1 MIAAAAALLSLILAI
16 PEALPQG
23 GAEGAK
29 VLAVLR
35 RVYDEVRTFG
45 TAAPAPDAPVQ
56 QDFFIGGPDDDDT
69 NKDVHVVVLLY
80 RAGGFEMMKLQVTT
94 LVRSRSDPRVK
105 KAAGSKGCACRVD
118 REGITVLSSDL
129 EEKELA
135 RTASDLLK
143 AIADKKRLIRG
154 AGAP

>member
-1 MIAAAAALLSLILAI
+1 MIVSAALLSLVL
-16 PEALPQG
+16 ALPGPPPQSG
-23 GAEGAK
+23 GEKAAASA
-29 VLAVLR
+29 LLR
-35 RVYDEVRTFG
+35 RVYDEVRSFG
-45 TAAPAPDAPVQ
+45 TAAPALEAPVQ

-105 KAAGSKGCACRVD
+105 KAAGSKACACRVD
-118 REGITVLSSDL
+118 LEGITVFSSDL

-135 RTASDLLK
+135 RTAAELLK

-154 AGAP
+154 SGAP

>member
-1 MIAAAAALLSLILAI
+1 MIAAAALLSLVLAI
-16 PEALPQG
+16 PGALPQG
-23 GAEGAK
+23 GAVDSKAPA
-29 VLAVLR
+29 LLR

-45 TAAPAPDAPVQ
+45 TAAPAPEAPVL

-69 NKDVHVVVLLY
+69 NKDVHVAVLLY
-80 RAGGFEMMKLQVTT
+80 TVGGFQMMKLQVTT
-94 LVRSRSDPRVK
+94 LARSRSDPRVK
-105 KAAGSKGCACRVD
+105 KAVGSKSCACRVD

-143 AIADKKRLIRG
+143 AIADKKRLIKG
-154 AGAP
+154 